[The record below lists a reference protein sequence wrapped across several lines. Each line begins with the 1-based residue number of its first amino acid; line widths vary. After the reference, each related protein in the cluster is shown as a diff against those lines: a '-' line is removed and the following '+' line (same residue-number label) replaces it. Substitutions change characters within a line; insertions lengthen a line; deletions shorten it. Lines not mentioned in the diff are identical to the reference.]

1 MLRKMYKKYG
11 AKVCIFF
18 LLALVIM
25 FAGCGSKT
33 DEAVQNSEIK
43 NESVDFTQA
52 NPDQTADQADLPE
65 IVDNSE
71 PEETADQKQEEDA
84 EDMELVMTIDG
95 TEVSVTWED
104 NESVDAIR
112 ELADSDGIEINMSM
126 YGGFEQ
132 VGSIG
137 QSIPRND
144 EQTTTEAGDIVL
156 YSGNQVVVFYGSNS
170 WAYTRLGR
178 ISDKTEQ
185 ELAEMLG
192 NGDIVL
198 KFEVR

>member
-1 MLRKMYKKYG
+1 
-11 AKVCIFF
+11 
-18 LLALVIM
+18 
-25 FAGCGSKT
+25 
-33 DEAVQNSEIK
+33 
-43 NESVDFTQA
+43 
-52 NPDQTADQADLPE
+52 
-65 IVDNSE
+65 
-71 PEETADQKQEEDA
+71 
-84 EDMELVMTIDG
+84 MELIMKIDG
-95 TEVSVTWED
+95 TEVSVAWEN

-112 ELADSDGIEINMSM
+112 ELAASGGLEINMSM

-137 QSIPRND
+137 QSIPSSD

-178 ISDKTEQ
+178 ITDKTEQ

-192 NGDIVL
+192 KENVVL
-198 KFEVR
+198 SFEIGAK